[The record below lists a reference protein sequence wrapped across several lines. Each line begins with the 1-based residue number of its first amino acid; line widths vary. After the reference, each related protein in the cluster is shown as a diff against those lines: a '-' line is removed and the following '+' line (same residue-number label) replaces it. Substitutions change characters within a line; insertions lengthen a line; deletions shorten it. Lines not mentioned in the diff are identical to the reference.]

1 MEENKYFTP
10 NIEDFHIGYQYEIFQ
25 KGKPYDLNFIHFMPQ
40 PEEDTWVK
48 MTYPDAFLGYNLK
61 RMFEIYQI
69 RVPYLTKEQ
78 IEAEG
83 WTSFVT
89 EYKGDIVPENMTYT
103 FFREDRNYML
113 SWNFNTNKITL
124 IIKDPSLV
132 ENYYTEPTFRGEC
145 KDINTFR
152 KIIKLLK
159 IN

>member
-1 MEENKYFTP
+1 MEQQMENKYFTP
-10 NIEDFHIGYQYEIFQ
+10 DIEDLYVGYKLEI
-25 KGKPYDLNFIHFMPQ
+25 KGKHDDDWKPVVLG
-40 PEEDTWVK
+40 K
-48 MTYPDAFLGYNLK
+48 DAIWHQFTNLENLGKAMEQL
-61 RMFEIYQI
+61 

-89 EYKGDIVPENMTYT
+89 EYKKDIVPENMTYT

-113 SWNFNTNKITL
+113 GWNFNTNKITL

-152 KIIKLLK
+152 KIIKLLG
-159 IN
+159 I